1 MIPTIL
7 LVMDE
12 GNPRYTETLRQYR
25 VRLTQRIF
33 DEGWQ
38 VATAVGVAQALAQL
52 EAQKISLLVFDTTGY
67 RGDRVAQL
75 KLLRA
80 STDLPV
86 LVVVEG
92 GDEHAELEML
102 ENGADD
108 CLHRPAS
115 DPLIIAHVKA
125 LLKRVHA
132 LPPKELRFDGLR
144 LSLAEHVVELDG
156 KTVAL
161 SPREFDLLY
170 YLARNP
176 NLALG
181 IPATRGT
188 SARWTATSNRCAPSS
203 DGSASISSRCA
214 AWATSSSGA
223 PRRSAP
229 RKDSARHNKNPAAVE
244 AAAGFSV
251 CFGVKNLRD
260 QIISLCGTQQRQQQP
275 GKQRRLREPR

>member
-176 NLALG
+176 NLALSRMQILNRAWDSG
-181 IPATRGT
+181 YEGDERTVDSHIKSLRAKLGWFGKHIITVRGVGYKFLWSAAQERPA
-188 SARWTATSNRCAPSS
+188 
-203 DGSASISSRCA
+203 
-214 AWATSSSGA
+214 
-223 PRRSAP
+223 
-229 RKDSARHNKNPAAVE
+229 
-244 AAAGFSV
+244 
-251 CFGVKNLRD
+251 
-260 QIISLCGTQQRQQQP
+260 
-275 GKQRRLREPR
+275 

>member
-1 MIPTIL
+1 MIPMIL

-176 NLALG
+176 NLALSRMQILNRAWDSG
-181 IPATRGT
+181 YAGDERTVDSHIKSLRAKLGWFGKHIITVRGVGYKFLWSAAQERPA
-188 SARWTATSNRCAPSS
+188 
-203 DGSASISSRCA
+203 
-214 AWATSSSGA
+214 
-223 PRRSAP
+223 
-229 RKDSARHNKNPAAVE
+229 
-244 AAAGFSV
+244 
-251 CFGVKNLRD
+251 
-260 QIISLCGTQQRQQQP
+260 
-275 GKQRRLREPR
+275 

>member
-38 VATAVGVAQALAQL
+38 VATASGVAQALAQL

-92 GDEHAELEML
+92 SDEHAELEML
-102 ENGADD
+102 ENGAGR
-108 CLHRPAS
+108 LPAPPGGRPAHHRARQGAAQAGARAAAQGAALRRPAPEPRGTRRRARRQGGG
-115 DPLIIAHVKA
+115 PLAAGIRPA
-125 LLKRVHA
+125 LLPGAQPQPGA
-132 LPPKELRFDGLR
+132 LPDADFK
-144 LSLAEHVVELDG
+144 A
-156 KTVAL
+156 
-161 SPREFDLLY
+161 
-170 YLARNP
+170 AR
-176 NLALG
+176 G
-181 IPATRGT
+181 IPATRETERTVDSHIKSLRAKLGWFGKHIIT
-188 SARWTATSNRCAPSS
+188 VRGVGYKFLW
-203 DGSASISSRCA
+203 SASQER
-214 AWATSSSGA
+214 
-223 PRRSAP
+223 
-229 RKDSARHNKNPAAVE
+229 PA
-244 AAAGFSV
+244 
-251 CFGVKNLRD
+251 
-260 QIISLCGTQQRQQQP
+260 
-275 GKQRRLREPR
+275 